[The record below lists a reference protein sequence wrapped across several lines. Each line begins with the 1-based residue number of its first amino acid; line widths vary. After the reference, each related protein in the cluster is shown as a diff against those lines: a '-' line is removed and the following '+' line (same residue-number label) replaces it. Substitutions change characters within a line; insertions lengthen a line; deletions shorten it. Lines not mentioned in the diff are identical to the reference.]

1 VFYPQS
7 KVKRQGATRQDVA
20 RPALFPSFVLFLV
33 LFVCKCVMYY
43 CHRVST
49 ELQLTNIYS
58 YIYVV
63 SAVFLVGM

>member
-1 VFYPQS
+1 
-7 KVKRQGATRQDVA
+7 
-20 RPALFPSFVLFLV
+20 
-33 LFVCKCVMYY
+33 MYY